1 MNCLQ
6 IRLFGAPS
14 VLLIGEREADLRS
27 DKARG
32 LLAYLAVESGQ
43 AHRREK
49 LAGLL
54 WPDYPDVSART
65 NLRRALADLR
75 LAIGDQQASP
85 PFLLIGQETIQFN
98 TQSDAS
104 VDVLAF
110 TSLLKEGRRAG
121 TNEKRD
127 PQSMAGAL
135 EEAIGLYR
143 APFLEGFS
151 IPDGPAF
158 EEWAL
163 LTREQL
169 NRLMLQTLHR
179 LAAAHQER
187 GQYDIALQHA
197 WRQVEME
204 PWQEGAHRQVME
216 LLALSGQRAA
226 AVAQYEACRRLLK
239 TELGAEPSPQTR
251 QLYEELRSGEWAPDT
266 TGMVATR
273 MMAARAVG
281 ACPYRGLAAF
291 REEDAAVFF
300 GREGLAAR
308 LAMLLE
314 PPLAA
319 AAIVGASGSGKSSMV
334 FAGLLPRLRT
344 QGSWLIAHC
353 RPGNQPFQALAAAL
367 VPILEPA
374 LSETDRLV
382 EASKLAKALSERD
395 LALADVAARLLE
407 KRAGARR
414 ALLVVDQF
422 EELYTV
428 GVDPAVRQQFLD
440 ALAEAARPA
449 RSAGSA
455 PYGRIYVSAPDRG
468 ATSLS
473 LLLTLRADFM
483 AQALACRPIADLFQ
497 EAVLL
502 LGPMTRQEL
511 RDVIERPAEKQGATF
526 EPGLVERILEDVG
539 EEPGSLPLLEFC
551 LTLLWE
557 RQANGWLTH
566 AAYEQTGQVDGALAR
581 YAEDVFGQLDEP
593 DRDRARQIFVQ
604 LVRPGEGTEDTR
616 RVATRVEI
624 GEANWPLT
632 QRLADSRLVVT
643 SREAGS
649 GYEMVEV
656 AHEALIQRW
665 ERLRT
670 WLATDRA
677 FRSWQ
682 EGLRAALHQWE
693 AAGQDEE
700 LLLRG
705 SALSQAE
712 AWLVE
717 RAGELGPEERAY
729 IKAAV
734 DRRERARAEQEA
746 RQERERRIERRSRRL
761 LGALAAVL
769 ALAAIVAT
777 GLTVYSFSQR
787 REALEAYSLSAT
799 ANARG
804 ALADGDT
811 SAALSLAL
819 AATNIDRPPLAA
831 RQTLLDAAYAPGA
844 RSRADVAT
852 LFPGMEG
859 PATALTISPDGQ
871 IILVGTAN
879 GSIAVAQLKPE
890 RFAGPADYTVL
901 AGHTSRVNDI
911 AVSTDGTRALSGG
924 DDHQAILWDLQT
936 GAEIRRFSGHSGI
949 VRAVDLS
956 PDGCTLVS
964 GGFSG
969 DSMMAAGELILWDAA
984 TGQEIRRLAGHRF
997 GIVAARFTPDGR
1009 GLLASSGDAAIFAD
1023 SLPGSDAS
1031 TEGPGLVVAELLL
1044 WDTASGQVRQRFQG
1058 LEEDAYDIA
1067 ISPDGAQALAGS
1079 IYNNVSVIWDL
1090 QAGQKLRT
1098 LEGHREGVSAVA
1110 WSRDGRRA
1118 LSGSLDDS
1126 LMLWDLAGGKAIAV
1140 LHAHTGDVLDVAL
1153 TPDGR
1158 TAVSSD
1164 AGGGLIQWD
1173 LVDAAEVGRLSGHE
1187 DALWDVTFT
1196 PDGQQAL
1203 SSSGAVS
1210 PNVAVQDASIRL
1222 WDLETGAQTQ
1232 FAALPVDAIMQ
1243 VAVSPDGETALVG
1256 TNEPF
1261 IRIWDLPHER
1271 AVRPWQETGRL
1282 EGHAGPVTGLE
1293 FTPDGTRALSVSV
1306 DGTLILWDVSA
1317 RRIIHRFDGH
1327 GEGLWSLAISPDGRT
1342 ALSDS
1347 GDSSMILWDLA
1358 AGTEL
1363 RSFVRSDAPADPG
1376 SSGMAFLPHGS
1387 TAISC
1392 EQDGLLI
1399 EWNLETG
1406 REVRRLG
1413 EHASLRTRIAITPD
1427 GRLALTS
1434 GMDGGLM
1441 LWDLATGDLIRRSE
1455 GHGIVFDLALSPDGR
1470 TALVGSSD
1478 GTIVHWQLSNPS
1490 LEELR
1495 AWIKANRW
1503 LP

>member
-14 VLLIGEREADLRS
+14 VLLTREREADLRS

-32 LLAYLAVESGQ
+32 LLAYLAVESSQ

-65 NLRRALADLR
+65 NLRRALADMR

-85 PFLLIGQETIQFN
+85 PFLLIGQESIRFN
-98 TQSDAS
+98 MQSDAS

-110 TSLLKEGRRAG
+110 TRLLKDGVRAG
-121 TNEKRD
+121 TNERRD
-127 PQSMAGAL
+127 PQSIVGAL
-135 EEAIGLYR
+135 EEAVGLYR

-151 IPDGPAF
+151 IPDSPAF

-169 NRLMLQTLHR
+169 NRLMLQALHW

-187 GQYDIALQHA
+187 GQYEIALQHA

-226 AVAQYEACRRLLK
+226 ALAQYETCRRLLK
-239 TELGAEPSPQTR
+239 SELDAEPSPQTR
-251 QLYEELRSGEWAPDT
+251 QLHEQLRSGEWAPGT
-266 TGMVATR
+266 ASMVPPGGV
-273 MMAARAVG
+273 AARLVG
-281 ACPYRGLAAF
+281 ECPYRGLAAF
-291 REEDAAVFF
+291 QEQDAAVFF
-300 GREGLAAR
+300 GREGQAAR
-308 LAMLLE
+308 LVMMLE

-319 AAIVGASGSGKSSMV
+319 AAVVGASGSGKSSLV
-334 FAGLLPRLRT
+334 FAGLLPRLRG
-344 QGSWLIAHC
+344 QESWIIAHC
-353 RPGNQPFQALAAAL
+353 RPGSQPFQALAAAL
-367 VPILEPA
+367 APILEPA

-382 EASKLAKALSERD
+382 EAGKLARALSERN
-395 LALADVAARLLE
+395 LALGDVAARLLE

-414 ALLVVDQF
+414 VLLVVDQF
-422 EELYTV
+422 EELYTL

-440 ALAEAARPA
+440 ALTEAARPA

-455 PYGRIYVSAPDRG
+455 PYGRTYVSAPDRG
-468 ATSLS
+468 ATCLS

-483 AQALACRPIADLFQ
+483 AQALACRPIADLIQ
-497 EAVLL
+497 EAALF
-502 LGPMTRQEL
+502 LGPMTREEL
-511 RDVIERPAEKQGATF
+511 REAIARPAERQGATF

-566 AAYEQTGQVDGALAR
+566 AAYEQIGQVEGALAR

-593 DRDRARQIFVQ
+593 DRDRAGQVFVQ

-643 SREAGS
+643 GREVGS

-693 AAGQDEE
+693 AAGRDEE

-729 IKAAV
+729 IKTAV

-746 RQERERRIERRSRRL
+746 RRERDRRIERRSRRL

-787 REALEAYSLSAT
+787 RQALEAYSLSAT

-811 SAALSLAL
+811 TSALSLAL

-831 RQTLLDAAYAPGA
+831 RQALLDAGYAPGA
-844 RSRADVAT
+844 RSHTDVTT
-852 LFPGMEG
+852 LFPGTEG
-859 PATALTISPDGQ
+859 PATSLTISPNGRTT
-871 IILVGTAN
+871 LVGMAG
-879 GSIAVAQLKPE
+879 GSIAVIQLKSE
-890 RFAGPADYTVL
+890 GFAGPAETIL
-901 AGHTSRVNDI
+901 AGHTARVNDI
-911 AVSTDGTRALSGG
+911 AVSADGTRALSGG
-924 DDHQAILWDLQT
+924 DDRQAILWDLQT
-936 GAEIRRFSGHSGI
+936 GAEIRRFSGHTGI

-956 PDGCTLVS
+956 PDGRTLAS

-969 DSMMAAGELILWDAA
+969 DSMMAPGELILWDAT
-984 TGQEIRRLAGHRF
+984 TGQEIRRLAGHQF
-997 GIVAARFTPDGR
+997 GIVAARFTPDGL

-1031 TEGPGLVVAELLL
+1031 AEGPGLVVAELLL
-1044 WDTASGQVRQRFQG
+1044 WDVVSGHVRQRFEEF
-1058 LEEDAYDIA
+1058 EEDAYDIA
-1067 ISPDGAQALAGS
+1067 ISPDGTQALAGS
-1079 IYNNVSVIWDL
+1079 IYNNVSVVWDL
-1090 QAGQKLRT
+1090 QAGQKLLT
-1098 LEGHREGVSAVA
+1098 LAGHREGVAAVA

-1126 LMLWDLAGGKAIAV
+1126 LILWDMMDGQAIAI
-1140 LHAHTGDVLDVAL
+1140 LNAHASDLLAVAL

-1158 TAVSSD
+1158 SAISSGAD
-1164 AGGGLIQWD
+1164 GSLIQWD

-1210 PNVAVQDASIRL
+1210 PNVAVKDASIRL

-1243 VAVSPDGETALVG
+1243 VAVSPDGKTALVG

-1293 FTPDGTRALSVSV
+1293 FAPDGTQALSVSV

-1317 RRIIHRFDGH
+1317 RRIIHRLDGH
-1327 GEGLWSLAISPDGRT
+1327 GEGLWSVAISPDGRT

-1358 AGTEL
+1358 SGAEL
-1363 RSFVRSDAPADPG
+1363 HSFVRSDAPADPG
-1376 SSGMAFLPHGS
+1376 SSGMAFVPRGS

-1406 REVRRLG
+1406 EEVRRLG
-1413 EHASLRTRIAITPD
+1413 KHASLRTRIAITPD

-1441 LWDLATGDLIRRSE
+1441 LWDLATGELIRRSQ

-1478 GTIVHWQLSNPS
+1478 GTILHWRLSNPS

-1495 AWIKANRW
+1495 TWIGANRW
-1503 LP
+1503 LPE